1 MRQNLAQKAI
11 NYFFPDVILKPSHS
25 VAYWGSILIVLLVA
39 EFFYLWS
46 ELFVLCMLIT
56 KQSLCIFL
64 LFVQVSVL
72 KLKIEIPFFLIK
84 WLVMLESLLH
94 LYNDSI
100 FSLASYSSRALFS
113 NFISCNYVLL
123 NEFSFKV
130 ILPLSLK
137 LVRLSKILL
146 IFHLFF

>member
-1 MRQNLAQKAI
+1 
-11 NYFFPDVILKPSHS
+11 
-25 VAYWGSILIVLLVA
+25 
-39 EFFYLWS
+39 
-46 ELFVLCMLIT
+46 
-56 KQSLCIFL
+56 
-64 LFVQVSVL
+64 
-72 KLKIEIPFFLIK
+72 
-84 WLVMLESLLH
+84 MLESLLH

-146 IFHLFF
+146 IFHFFFKLNVQVLHLVH